1 MAGAVSA
8 WTANGVSR
16 ISGLLHQLRQVG
28 ADLTHLA
35 VRAGRMNS
43 VAPSWAALA
52 ATEVVVLV
60 SGYQEQDI
68 RCRDA
73 VVAQTA
79 EELAPGLVVRLQA
92 RHIVGVA
99 RAGISRR

>member
-1 MAGAVSA
+1 VLELARHTGVPRRLAVEIDGRG
-8 WTANGVSR
+8 GVGVDSERSR

-60 SGYQEQDI
+60 SGYQEQDYS
-68 RCRDA
+68 
-73 VVAQTA
+73 
-79 EELAPGLVVRLQA
+79 LP
-92 RHIVGVA
+92 
-99 RAGISRR
+99 